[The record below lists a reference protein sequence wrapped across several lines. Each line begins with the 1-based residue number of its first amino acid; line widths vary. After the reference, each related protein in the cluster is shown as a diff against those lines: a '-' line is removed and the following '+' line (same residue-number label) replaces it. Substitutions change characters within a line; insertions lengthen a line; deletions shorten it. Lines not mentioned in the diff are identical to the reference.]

1 MPESSLHLCYPPYL
15 LCKQTLEGDTP
26 CGISLL
32 LCCALFGSALLVGSP
47 ERAEAQSATDQAI
60 VEGARSWI
68 GTPYGVY
75 GFTCSGFTSMV
86 YGEFGVYLPADP
98 ASQYSYGVPSSGEA
112 GDLVFFDESGYGISH
127 VGIAT
132 GYGTVIHSSTYYGAV
147 VETPIEYIPGYVGA
161 VDPY

>member
-1 MPESSLHLCYPPYL
+1 MPESRLYLCYPPYL
-15 LCKQTLEGDTP
+15 LCKQPLEGGYTMRH
-26 CGISLL
+26 LAVAL
-32 LCCALFGSALLVGSP
+32 LCCALLACALLVGSP

-60 VEGARSWI
+60 VEESRSWI

-112 GDLVFFDESGYGISH
+112 GDLVFFD
-127 VGIAT
+127 
-132 GYGTVIHSSTYYGAV
+132 
-147 VETPIEYIPGYVGA
+147 
-161 VDPY
+161 